1 MKYTNRS
8 LVVDNMNSRI
18 MSGGRRFNFDKVT
31 LEKGTTKRVIKAI
44 WHYLKKYPGGLV
56 IISIAILFSTAF
68 NLTLPIILR
77 HVIDN
82 EIQVDRINLNSILI
96 IVASI
101 IICSVVVSILNYFE
115 QFIAS
120 KVASLVVK
128 DIRKDAFNNLMR
140 LPIKYFDQNPHGVIM
155 SYLTNDVETV
165 YNALAQVVPQ
175 LINAVVTIIGAVVL
189 MLITS
194 IELSIVAFLI
204 IPLMALLTIFISRKA
219 SKHFQAQQIKL
230 GVINGIVKENIT
242 GLKVVKLYNQEE
254 NFETKFN
261 QASEDLRKASFKG
274 QIYSGLMMPII
285 RLVDNILYGLL
296 IFVGALLNINYNG
309 LVSVGQIQA
318 MTNYTKLST
327 RPINNIAQV
336 YNVLQIAIAGGDRVF
351 KLINETNEYFE
362 TNKDT
367 LTDIKGNI
375 TFSNVSFGYDA
386 SHYVLKDINFTAKSG
401 EMIAI
406 VGPTGSGK
414 TTIINLLMRFYDP
427 QAGNITLDGVNINHL
442 AKDYLRQN
450 IGIVLQ
456 TTYLFKGTV
465 LDNIRYG
472 KSDATLEEVIAAA
485 KSAHVHEIID
495 RLPRKYET
503 KVQEGGINFSHGE
516 RQLIA
521 IARAI
526 LANPKVLI
534 LDEATSSV
542 DTRTESNIQK
552 SITSLIKNRTSFV
565 IAHRLQT
572 IRNANKIIVIHDGRI
587 IEEGNHQELL
597 AKRGFYYEL
606 YQTQFALE
614 EN

>member
-1 MKYTNRS
+1 
-8 LVVDNMNSRI
+8 MNSRI

-31 LEKGTTKRVIKAI
+31 LEKGTTKKVIKEI
-44 WHYLKKYPGGLV
+44 WKYLKKYPGGLF
-56 IISIAILFSTAF
+56 IIGLAIFFSTAF
-68 NLTLPIILR
+68 NLTLPIVLR
-77 HVIDN
+77 YVIDK
-82 EIQVDRINLNSILI
+82 EIKVSSINMQTILI
-96 IVASI
+96 IVVSI
-101 IICSVVVSILNYFE
+101 IISSVVVSILNYFE
-115 QFIAS
+115 QFVAS
-120 KVASLVVK
+120 KVASLVVI

-165 YNALAQVVPQ
+165 YNALSQVVPQ
-175 LINAVVTIIGAVVL
+175 LINAVVTIIGAIIL

-204 IPLMALLTIFISRKA
+204 IPIMAFLTIFISKKA
-219 SKHFQAQQIKL
+219 AKHFQTQQVKL
-230 GVINGIVKENIT
+230 GAINGIVKENIT
-242 GLKVVKLYNQEE
+242 GLKVVKLYNQEK
-254 NFETKFN
+254 NFEEKFN
-261 QASEDLRKASFKG
+261 KASEELMKASYKG
-274 QIYSGLMMPII
+274 QIYSGLMMPLI

-327 RPINNIAQV
+327 RPINNIAQI
-336 YNVLQIAIAGGDRVF
+336 YNVLQIAIAGGYRVF
-351 KLINETNEYFE
+351 NLINETSEYYQ
-362 TNKDT
+362 NSKNT
-367 LTDIKGNI
+367 LNDIQGNI
-375 TFSNVSFGYDA
+375 VFSEVNFGYDE
-386 SHYVLKDINFTAKSG
+386 SRYVLKNINFEAKSG
-401 EMIAI
+401 EMVAI
-406 VGPTGSGK
+406 VGPTGGGK

-427 QAGNITLDGVNINHL
+427 QKGEITLDGVNISNL
-442 AKDYLRQN
+442 SKDYLRQN

-472 KSDATLEEVIAAA
+472 KSDATIEEVIEAA

-552 SITSLIKNRTSFV
+552 SIASLVKNRTSFV

-572 IRNANKIIVIHDGRI
+572 IRNADKILVIKDGSI
-587 IEEGNHQELL
+587 IEQGSHQELL

-606 YQTQFALE
+606 YKTQFALE
-614 EN
+614 NA